1 LDRVFIVHPH
11 GELETGERHGGG
23 GLLERRKGAVEV
35 ERHVVGCSRD
45 GITPES
51 IVFGE
56 FEEKFLRLS
65 VAEIEAGGFEH
76 EALEADDG
84 LSGGLKEL
92 GELISR
98 DSGRM

>member
-1 LDRVFIVHPH
+1 
-11 GELETGERHGGG
+11 
-23 GLLERRKGAVEV
+23 
-35 ERHVVGCSRD
+35 
-45 GITPES
+45 
-51 IVFGE
+51 VFGE

-92 GELISR
+92 GVSISR